1 NGTGTGKTFTGLGVA
16 KRFINA
22 GLKNILIVTLNDKIA
37 NDFVKSSSPLNIK
50 AYKLKSI
57 KENGGEDHSVV
68 VTTFANFGQN
78 KSLVHKHWDLI
89 LIDEAHTLSQ
99 SSDGK
104 ATAAL
109 NKLRALTGH
118 LHGFSEWFEDKFAEQ
133 MPIEEFDENGK
144 ETEQYLSAYNK
155 MQVLRN
161 EQRKIWNL
169 NWKHQK
175 SKVKV
180 VFLSATPF

>member
-1 NGTGTGKTFTGLGVA
+1 
-16 KRFINA
+16 
-22 GLKNILIVTLNDKIA
+22 
-37 NDFVKSSSPLNIK
+37 
-50 AYKLKSI
+50 
-57 KENGGEDHSVV
+57 
-68 VTTFANFGQN
+68 
-78 KSLVHKHWDLI
+78 
-89 LIDEAHTLSQ
+89 IDEAHTLSQ

-180 VFLSATPF
+180 VFLS